1 MIIFFG
7 DVQDNLSEAA
17 KKYDPSAWLL
27 DYSNYTK
34 IINNEFDSNT
44 TVYTSL
50 GDLPKDLNIVW
61 DILLKADTIF
71 YCPPEIW
78 SDGNTV
84 DIINPGES
92 AEGLSQILLCLLP
105 DNIQVN
111 NLSHIM
117 KDPNP
122 LVDIRKIESNQMWIA
137 GCSISHGVGVSH
149 HERYGQLLANELN
162 MSCSFLTRSGS
173 SIDWAADQ
181 ILRSDIRQDDLVIFG
196 VTDPQR
202 FTYMHDNQLLA
213 GVTVGAYTAHPEYK
227 KIIDPK
233 NLFSHQT
240 IYTNLYAIHKV
251 INYCKKIKAKLFL
264 VGILG
269 GSNGFLTF
277 LKSQK
282 NYIHIRYNINFKNS
296 NLIASYIDLGTDGE
310 HPGPVQ
316 HKQIKNQI
324 LTHIKNKI

>member
-1 MIIFFG
+1 LVIFFG
-7 DVQDNLSEAA
+7 DVQENLAEAA
-17 KKYDPSAWLL
+17 KNYDSSAWLL

-34 IINNEFDSNT
+34 IVNNEVDSET

-61 DILLKADTIF
+61 SILLKAKTIF
-71 YCPPEIW
+71 YCPPTIW
-78 SDGNTV
+78 SDGKIT

-92 AEGLSQILLCLLP
+92 AEGLTEILLCLLP
-105 DNIQVN
+105 DSVQVN
-111 NLSHIM
+111 NLSCTIQ
-117 KDPNP
+117 DPNP
-122 LVDIRKIESNQMWIA
+122 LVDIRKTESSQMWVA
-137 GCSISHGVGVSH
+137 GCSFSHGIGVSLD
-149 HERYGQLLANELN
+149 ERYGQLLANELN
-162 MSCSFLTRSGS
+162 TSCSFLTRSGS
-173 SIDWAADQ
+173 SIDWASDQ

-196 VTDPQR
+196 ITDPQR

-227 KIIDPK
+227 KIVDPK

-240 IYTNLYAIHKV
+240 VYTNLYAIHKV

-264 VGILG
+264 VGMLG

-282 NYIHIRYNINFKNS
+282 NYIHIPYITHFEGS
-296 NLIASYIDLGTDGE
+296 NLIASFIDIGTDGE
-310 HPGPVQ
+310 HPGPKQ
-316 HKQIKNQI
+316 HQQYKEQI
-324 LTHIKNKI
+324 LKHIKNIN